1 MLPADAIALAPY
13 ILLATGGLIVL
24 AAGVWPRRLPDVVL
38 LTITLTFLL
47 AAAGAAALLWDTPRN
62 IEGMLVIDEVGRLF
76 TVLFTLGT
84 AAVAILS
91 HGYRPTANEMR
102 EEYWS
107 LLLFAT
113 LGMTLLATS
122 GHLIT
127 AFLGLEILAVPLY
140 ALIAWRPGRPG
151 AIEGGVKYAVLA
163 GLSASFFLYG
173 IALAYA
179 DSGTL
184 NLAALGVAY
193 SQHLGAWFT
202 MAITLLLVAV
212 GFKLALVPFHM
223 WVPDIYQA
231 APAPVTAL
239 FATVVKA
246 ALLAFLVRLLT
257 LQLPL
262 AWEAMQPLLWG
273 LAVVTMLVGNIL
285 ALLQQNLKRLLA
297 YSSIAHLGYIL
308 VAFAAGNPLGRDAV
322 IYYAVAYVVMN
333 LGAFGVIAALSHGE
347 RDREQ
352 LSEYRGLGR
361 QYPLL
366 GLGMGISLLALAGLP
381 PTAGFMAKL
390 LAFGAAVQ
398 AGHMVLAVIAVL
410 NTALAFFYY
419 LRVMLVFYD
428 KGKTAPGVVTPGRA
442 MVAVVIVAAALV
454 ITLGIFPQWILGAY

>member
-1 MLPADAIALAPY
+1 MLLAEVIALTPY
-13 ILLATGGLIVL
+13 ILLATGGLVVL
-24 AAGVWPRRLPDVVL
+24 AAGVWPRRLSDAVL
-38 LTITLTFLL
+38 LTITLAFLL
-47 AAAGAAALLWDTPRN
+47 AAAGAAGLLWDTPRN
-62 IEGMLVIDEVGRLF
+62 IGGMVIIDEMGRLF

-84 AAVAILS
+84 AAVVILS
-91 HGYRPTANEMR
+91 YGYRPTANEIR

-113 LGMTLLATS
+113 LGMALLATS

-127 AFLGLEILAVPLY
+127 AFLGLETLAVPLY
-140 ALIAWRPGRPG
+140 ALIAWRPERAG
-151 AIEGGVKYAVLA
+151 AIEGGVKYAILA
-163 GLSASFFLYG
+163 GLAASFFLYG
-173 IALAYA
+173 MALAYA

-184 NLAALGVAY
+184 NLAALGEAH
-193 SQHLGAWFT
+193 SQNLGTWFA
-202 MAITLLLVAV
+202 MAITFLLVAV

-231 APAPVTAL
+231 APVPVTAL

-246 ALLAFLVRLLT
+246 AVLASLVRLLT

-262 AWEAMQPLLWG
+262 VWETMQPLLWG
-273 LAVVTMLVGNIL
+273 LAVVTMLVGNTL

-308 VAFAAGNPLGRDAV
+308 VAFAAGNTLGRDAA

-333 LGAFGVIAALSHGE
+333 LGAFGVIAALSHAGQ
-347 RDREQ
+347 DREL

-366 GLGMGISLLALAGLP
+366 GLTMGISLLALAGLP
-381 PTAGFMAKL
+381 PTAGFMAKF
-390 LAFGAAVQ
+390 LAFGAAIQ
-398 AGHMVLAVIAVL
+398 ADYTVLAVIAVL

-419 LRVMLVFYD
+419 LRVMVVFYD
-428 KGKTAPGVVTPGRA
+428 KSEATPDAVQPANMMVTIVT
-442 MVAVVIVAAALV
+442 VAGILIIA
-454 ITLGIFPQWILGAY
+454 LGIFPQWILGAT